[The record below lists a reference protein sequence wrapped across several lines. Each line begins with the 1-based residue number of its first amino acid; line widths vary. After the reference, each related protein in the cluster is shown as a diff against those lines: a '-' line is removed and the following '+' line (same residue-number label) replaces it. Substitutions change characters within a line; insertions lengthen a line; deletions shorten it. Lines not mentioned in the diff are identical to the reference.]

1 MSSVLL
7 VMSLASC
14 EKEEGVVVN
23 GGEGSGVGG
32 TTQTEEE
39 MTGSPLTIGR
49 VTIGG
54 VEIDGITVEGVE
66 TGWPTTSG
74 KVKRGLAIG
83 GTGTK
88 GTGVSIVKGIS
99 TTARGSLKARDLM
112 TRASTSTKV
121 SLIAYESTTKGESL
135 VARVSMSKGNTVSA
149 KGSLPTGR
157 SERSRTTSVSMSKGI
172 GIFRQPAD
180 GYSGERNN
188 VEYTNGG
195 SGWGAATGQK
205 AVYLT
210 KRIATLSVYYPYDSS
225 CSDGKKTM
233 SSCLSGEAT
242 DLCYE
247 KGVSAKEGTAVT
259 FNLGH
264 AYARVEFVFSRAEV
278 YDGSCAISGIGI
290 SDSNGKIVRSAS
302 LDLKSG
308 QMSGQSYGSVSVNP
322 GISGISAGNSATVE
336 VLMVPTT
343 GLGTMTLRFT
353 VDGSEKTAT
362 VTSISELNGG
372 KSYKINV
379 EISASVVVQ
388 TAANCHIVAPGKR
401 ISIPVTVIGNGG
413 ATAGTVP
420 SIISGTSINPA
431 SVGIV
436 WETAKGL
443 ITLGSLSNGKV
454 TVTAGSSAGNAVV
467 AAYSGANQS
476 GTILWSWHIWVTDY
490 DPNTGTTYSVTND
503 GTPAC
508 TYVFM
513 DRNLGATTA
522 TAGNAGTI
530 GLHYQWGRKDPFT
543 ACSTLTPA
551 SNPNT
556 SDEITVYN
564 GGGTGFTFN
573 NKSQTVSAAN
583 NLSNSIANP
592 EVFYKG
598 INNSNSGY
606 DWYTA
611 TNSKDS
617 QNSALWG
624 GSDLATPGE
633 KTIFDPCPAGW
644 RVPAWSGSQSPWS
657 AFTTS
662 NFTWSNYGRTY
673 SGSYY
678 PAAGYRQCRKD
689 VLNYTG
695 SYGYD
700 WSASP
705 YSYNGYRLA
714 FDNGN
719 IYPSNYNYRAS
730 GLSVRCVKE

>member
-1 MSSVLL
+1 MIKNRGEGKEEQGAQAFQFQQPEKGKVVVQRRLRSRDLLSSIRLLLRRAFQHSRVHLPGNMGLLSRTHLFCVRGLLRSAFVMCSVVLVVGL
-7 VMSLASC
+7 QSC
-14 EKEEGVVVN
+14 EKEDGVVVN
-23 GGEGSGVGG
+23 GGAGSGTGG
-32 TTQTEEE
+32 TMQSEEE
-39 MTGSPLTIGR
+39 VTGSPLTIGR

-54 VEIDGITVEGVE
+54 VV
-66 TGWPTTSG
+66 
-74 KVKRGLAIG
+74 
-83 GTGTK
+83 TK
-88 GTGVSIVKGIS
+88 GTSG
-99 TTARGSLKARDLM
+99 
-112 TRASTSTKV
+112 
-121 SLIAYESTTKGESL
+121 
-135 VARVSMSKGNTVSA
+135 SMSK
-149 KGSLPTGR
+149 SL
-157 SERSRTTSVSMSKGI
+157 
-172 GIFRQPAD
+172 GIFRPAAT
-180 GYSGERNN
+180 GYNGERKN

-205 AVYLT
+205 SVYLT
-210 KRIATLSVYYPYDSS
+210 KRSATLSVYYPYDSN
-225 CSDGKKTM
+225 CSDGKKSM
-233 SSCLSGEAT
+233 SSCLSSEAT

-264 AYARVEFVFSRAEV
+264 AYARVEFVFSRAEA

-308 QMSGQSYGSVSVNP
+308 QMSGQSYGSISVNP
-322 GISGISAGNSATVE
+322 GISGISAGNSATAE
-336 VLMVPTT
+336 VLMVPTA

-362 VTSISELNGG
+362 VTSISELKGG

-379 EISASVVVQ
+379 EISAVE
-388 TAANCHIVAPGKR
+388 TANCYLVAPIK
-401 ISIPVTVIGNGG
+401 SITVPVTVMGNGG

-420 SIISGTSINPA
+420 SLISSTSINPA

-454 TVTAGSSAGNAVV
+454 TVTAGSSAGNAEI

-490 DPNTGTTYSVTND
+490 DPDKGTTYSITNT
-503 GTPAC
+503 GSPAC

-530 GLHYQWGRKDPFT
+530 GLEYQWGRKDPFT
-543 ACSTLTPA
+543 GSSSFSSAT
-551 SNPNT
+551 
-556 SDEITVYN
+556 EITVFDKD
-564 GGGTGFTFN
+564 GTGFTFD
-573 NKSQTVSAAN
+573 NKEQTVSSPN

-592 EVFYKG
+592 EVFYNG
-598 INNSNSGY
+598 IDNSNTDY

-624 GSDLATPGE
+624 GSDLANPGE

-644 RVPAWSGSQSPWS
+644 RVPAWSGNQSPWS
-657 AFTTS
+657 ALITS
-662 NFTWSNYGRTY
+662 NFTWDSSNYGRTY
-673 SGSYY
+673 GGSYY
-678 PAAGYRQCRKD
+678 PAAGYRHGSSGA
-689 VLNYTG
+689 LFNTG
-695 SYGYD
+695 SSGSN

-705 YSYNGYRLA
+705 YSYYGYNLG
-714 FDNGN
+714 FNDGHL
-719 IYPSNYNYRAS
+719 YPSGYSHRSY

>member
-1 MSSVLL
+1 MFLLRNAFVMSSVLL
-7 VMSLASC
+7 VVGLQSC
-14 EKEEGVVVN
+14 EKEDGVAVK
-23 GGEGSGVGG
+23 GGEGSGAGG
-32 TTQTEEE
+32 TTQSEQET
-39 MTGSPLTIGR
+39 TVSPLSIGGLTIGGKSIGDL
-49 VTIGG
+49 TING
-54 VEIDGITVEGVE
+54 E
-66 TGWPTTSG
+66 
-74 KVKRGLAIG
+74 
-83 GTGTK
+83 GTK
-88 GTGVSIVKGIS
+88 NTIE
-99 TTARGSLKARDLM
+99 TAIEA
-112 TRASTSTKV
+112 TS
-121 SLIAYESTTKGESL
+121 ESL
-135 VARVSMSKGNTVSA
+135 SK
-149 KGSLPTGR
+149 SL
-157 SERSRTTSVSMSKGI
+157 

-210 KRIATLSVYYPYDSS
+210 KRSTTLSVYYPYDSN
-225 CSDGKKTM
+225 CSDGKKSM
-233 SSCLSGEAT
+233 SSCLSSEAT

-264 AYARVEFVFSRAEV
+264 AYARVEFVFSRAEA
-278 YDGSCAISGIGI
+278 YDGSCSISGIGI
-290 SDSNGKIVRSAS
+290 SDSNGKVIKSAS

-322 GISGISAGNSATVE
+322 GISGISTGNSTTVE

-362 VTSISELNGG
+362 VTSISELKGG

-379 EISASVVVQ
+379 EISAVE
-388 TAANCHIVAPGKR
+388 TANCYMVAPTK
-401 ISIPVTVIGNGG
+401 SIIVPVTVMGNGG

-420 SIISGTSINPA
+420 SLISSTSINPA

-454 TVTAGSSAGNAVV
+454 TVTAGSSAGNAEI

-490 DPNTGTTYSVTND
+490 DPNNGGKTYSVTNT
-503 GTPAC
+503 GSPAC

-522 TAGNAGTI
+522 TAGNAGTF

-543 ACSTLTPA
+543 GS
-551 SNPNT
+551 SSIT
-556 SDEITVYN
+556 SATEVIVYD
-564 GGGTGFTFN
+564 GSGAGFTFN

-592 EVFYKG
+592 KIFYKG
-598 INNSNSGY
+598 TYGSNIGY

-611 TNSKDS
+611 ANSTS
-617 QNSALWG
+617 FQNDALWG
-624 GSDLATPGE
+624 GSDLVTPGE

-644 RVPAWSGSQSPWS
+644 RVPVCSGNKSPWS
-657 AFTTS
+657 SFVTN
-662 NFTWSNYGRTY
+662 NFTWGNYGRIY
-673 SGSYY
+673 NGSYY
-678 PAAGYRQCRKD
+678 PAADYRNSDLGVLYSNTLLGY
-689 VLNYTG
+689 Y
-695 SYGYD
+695 
-700 WSASP
+700 WSGSP
-705 YSYNGYRLA
+705 YSISFGCNLYFDSSRIDSSYNDINRA
-714 FDNGN
+714 NGF
-719 IYPSNYNYRAS
+719 
-730 GLSVRCVKE
+730 SVRCVKE